1 MSVYLW
7 KQKHFLSIFIL
18 HIKKPRKLS
27 YKVAFLFTQPWWLL
41 NYEQFKIQSI
51 HEQCTTFCGKKGTL
65 TWQSGLWYV
74 CRMTEWS
81 STPEACYRTQPWRWC
96 DPRTCSSWGGC
107 CCSERT
113 GWLCRWPCLLVMY
126 WTEHTW
132 GWRFPWIWWCT
143 TLLASLQHLDP
154 LHLFIQITINIKL
167 EIQHKWKIHKNIEE
181 ADIYCQWMYPQTQ
194 CRICASIHQRC
205 VWRVPG
211 RNPQTHALSWHVQPS
226 LLSSFPR
233 PVALVPVWSTAASHQ
248 SPGYG
253 CGRPARRTVR
263 QTGGWWTDAESGS
276 ELFCGSLKTNIYM

>member
-96 DPRTCSSWGGC
+96 DPQTCSSWGGC

-154 LHLFIQITINIKL
+154 LHLLIQITININKKYSTSGKS
-167 EIQHKWKIHKNIEE
+167 IKILKKPIYIVNECTLKHNVESVLPFISGASEE
-181 ADIYCQWMYPQTQ
+181 FPEGILKHMLSPDMYSQVFSPH
-194 CRICASIHQRC
+194 S
-205 VWRVPG
+205 
-211 RNPQTHALSWHVQPS
+211 LVQS
-226 LLSSFPR
+226 L
-233 PVALVPVWSTAASHQ
+233 
-248 SPGYG
+248 
-253 CGRPARRTVR
+253 
-263 QTGGWWTDAESGS
+263 
-276 ELFCGSLKTNIYM
+276 

>member
-1 MSVYLW
+1 MEFVVNWIECSA
-7 KQKHFLSIFIL
+7 QFLSHLCAKCEIVSKIWNIIFRQEYQTLVERIVFTFHVCVPVKTETL
-18 HIKKPRKLS
+18 PINIHSSYQNLKKPRKLS

-51 HEQCTTFCGKKGTL
+51 HEQCTTFCWKKGTL

-154 LHLFIQITINIKL
+154 LHLLIQITINIK
-167 EIQHKWKIHKNIEE
+167 
-181 ADIYCQWMYPQTQ
+181 
-194 CRICASIHQRC
+194 
-205 VWRVPG
+205 
-211 RNPQTHALSWHVQPS
+211 
-226 LLSSFPR
+226 
-233 PVALVPVWSTAASHQ
+233 
-248 SPGYG
+248 
-253 CGRPARRTVR
+253 
-263 QTGGWWTDAESGS
+263 
-276 ELFCGSLKTNIYM
+276 